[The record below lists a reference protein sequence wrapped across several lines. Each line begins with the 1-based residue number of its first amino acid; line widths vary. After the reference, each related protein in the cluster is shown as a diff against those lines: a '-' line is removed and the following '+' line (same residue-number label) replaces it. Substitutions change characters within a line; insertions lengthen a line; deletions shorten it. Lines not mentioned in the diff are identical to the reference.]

1 MSNNIGNS
9 YRKLVV
15 LIAVILAATATTAI
29 STSLQRADAA
39 KCILGCDVWIISAEA
54 FKTNR
59 APIAT
64 SGDNNVYVTW
74 WSNKSGDWEVFF
86 KASSDGGK
94 TFGPK
99 INLSNSK
106 GVVSDNAEIAA
117 AGSNVYVT
125 WWERA
130 NLTSQEPVMRVS
142 NDNGKSFGDR
152 IMLSAK

>member
-1 MSNNIGNS
+1 MTKRNTRVG
-9 YRKLVV
+9 V

-29 STSLQRADAA
+29 STSFQRAEAA
-39 KCILGCDVWIISAEA
+39 KCILGCDVWIVSNDA

-59 APIAT
+59 APVAT

-86 KASSDGGK
+86 RASSDGGK

-99 INLSNSK
+99 IDLSNST
-106 GVVSDNAEIAA
+106 GIDSERPQIAA
-117 AGSNVYVT
+117 TGNNVYVS

-130 NLTSQEPVMRVS
+130 NATSNEPILRIS
-142 NDNGKSFGDR
+142 TDNGKTFGEK